1 MRTKPDNFNGVDM
14 DIRFDSINEV
24 LEDIAQGRIIIVVD
38 DESRENEGDFIMAAD
53 RATPDAVNFMAK
65 HGRGLICL
73 ASTGERLDELDLSM
87 MVNRNTALLGTP
99 FTVSIDYIHDTTTG
113 ISAHDR
119 AATILAFVD
128 PQSKPDDFARPGHV
142 FPLRAMGEGVL
153 RRAGHTEASVDLA
166 RMAGCSP
173 AGVLCEIMDE
183 DGSMARVPQLY
194 GIARKFGLKIITIE
208 SLIQHR
214 RKTEKLVRVVSETN
228 IPTEYGDFA
237 LILYESVPDGSHH
250 IAMVKGDVAGK
261 EELLVRVHS
270 ECLTGD
276 VFGSK
281 RCDCGAQLRKAMEM
295 IEDEGS
301 GVIVYMRQEGRG
313 IGLVNKIKAYVLQD
327 GGLDTV
333 EANHHL
339 GFDADL
345 RDYGIGAQILADLG
359 LHRIRL
365 LTNNPRKIVGL
376 QGYGLE
382 ITSRVPINVGVT
394 EHNVRYLKTK
404 KEKLGHLV

>member
-1 MRTKPDNFNGVDM
+1 M
-14 DIRFDSINEV
+14 DIRFDRIEDA
-24 LEDIAQGRIIIVVD
+24 LEDISRGKMVIVVD
-38 DESRENEGDFIMAAD
+38 DEDRENEGDFIMAAD
-53 RATPDAVNFMAK
+53 LATPEAVNFMAK

-73 ASTGERLDELDLSM
+73 GSTGTRLDEMELSM
-87 MVNRNTALLGTP
+87 MVDRNTALLGTP
-99 FTVSIDYIHDTTTG
+99 FTVSIDYVHNTTTG

-119 AATILAFVD
+119 AATVLAFVD
-128 PQSKPDDFARPGHV
+128 PKSRPEDFARPGHV
-142 FPLRAMGEGVL
+142 FPLRAMEGGVL
-153 RRAGHTEASVDLA
+153 RRAGHTEASVDLS
-166 RMAGCSP
+166 RMAGRFP

-183 DGSMARVPQLY
+183 DGRMARVPQLY
-194 GIARKFGLKIITIE
+194 GMAAKFGLKIITIE
-208 SLIQHR
+208 SLIKYR
-214 RKTEKLVRVVSETN
+214 RKTEKLVRVVSETK
-228 IPTEYGDFA
+228 IPTDYGDFA
-237 LILYESVPDGSHH
+237 LMLYESVSNGEQHV
-250 IAMVKGDVAGK
+250 ALVRGDVAGK
-261 EELLVRVHS
+261 EDVLVRVHS

-281 RCDCGAQLRKAMEM
+281 RCDCGSQLKRAMEM
-295 IEDEGS
+295 IAEEGA

-313 IGLVNKIKAYVLQD
+313 IGLMNKIKAYVLQD

-359 LHRIRL
+359 LHGIRL
-365 LTNNPRKIVGL
+365 LTNNPRKIIGL

-382 ITSRVPINVGVT
+382 VSRRVPINVGVT